1 MDDYD
6 GILATDSPFRKCMV
20 YLEKTCDLTPVTD
33 VRTEKEE
40 SGKCS
45 SSLVDQKPQKKP
57 DHLSGMKQHRVI
69 LSGGRAL
76 NKEEWEATEIVF
88 RRLVHRHILTR
99 PLPGVWLGQI
109 SAMYL
114 RCTQRN

>member
-1 MDDYD
+1 MDDDD

-99 PLPGVWLGQI
+99 PLLSG
-109 SAMYL
+109 A
-114 RCTQRN
+114 N

>member
-1 MDDYD
+1 MDDDD

-20 YLEKTCDLTPVTD
+20 YLEKTCDVFPVTD
-33 VRTEKEE
+33 VQKGRRRKVENVAVVGT
-40 SGKCS
+40 S
-45 SSLVDQKPQKKP
+45 SQKPQKKP

-88 RRLVHRHILTR
+88 RRLVHRHIPTR
-99 PLPGVWLGQI
+99 PLLSG
-109 SAMYL
+109 A
-114 RCTQRN
+114 N

>member
-20 YLEKTCDLTPVTD
+20 YLEKTCDVFPVTD
-33 VRTEKEE
+33 VRKGRRRKVENVAVN
-40 SGKCS
+40 
-45 SSLVDQKPQKKP
+45 LQKKP

-88 RRLVHRHILTR
+88 RRLVHRHIPTR
-99 PLPGVWLGQI
+99 PLLSG
-109 SAMYL
+109 A
-114 RCTQRN
+114 N